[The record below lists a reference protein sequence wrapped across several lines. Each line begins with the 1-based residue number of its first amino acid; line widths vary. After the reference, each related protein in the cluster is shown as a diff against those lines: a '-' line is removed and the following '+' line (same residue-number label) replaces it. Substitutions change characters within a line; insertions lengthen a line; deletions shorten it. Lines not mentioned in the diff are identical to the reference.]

1 VPEKKE
7 RSASRARG
15 IWSGTVTFGLVS
27 IPVAV
32 MPANRPGGP
41 RFRMLGPDGTPLQ
54 RRWVCS
60 KEETPLANEDVVRGY
75 EVRDGKWVV
84 VTDEELEALEPKKS
98 HDIELREFVSCDDV
112 DPLYFERAYYLVP
125 AGGSTKA
132 YALLARI
139 MEETSRAG
147 IATFVMHERE
157 HVVAL
162 LATNGILRA
171 ETFRF
176 ADEIRSPEDVGLPAA
191 KKADAARVTAF
202 RRAIGELEAK
212 ALDEKLLQDEFG
224 ERVAAAARK
233 KRDQGRDVVEA
244 KAVPEAEEETTVD
257 LMRALRK
264 ALGSRGPGRRTS
276 PARRGGSERPKGA
289 HHKRK
294 RGAVSGRAGGET

>member
-7 RSASRARG
+7 ATAAQAHG

-27 IPVAV
+27 IPVVLMA
-32 MPANRPGGP
+32 ANRPGGP
-41 RFRMLGPDGTPLQ
+41 RFRMLGTDGTPLA

-60 KEETPLANEDVVRGY
+60 KEGTPLAADDIIRGY
-75 EVRDGKWVV
+75 EVRGRWVV
-84 VTDEELEALEPKKS
+84 VTDEELEALEPEKS
-98 HDIELREFVSCDDV
+98 RDIELKEFVSCDDV

-139 MEETSRAG
+139 MEDTSRAG

-157 HVVAL
+157 YLVAL
-162 LATNGILRA
+162 LASNGILRA

-176 ADEIRSPEDVGLPAA
+176 ADEIRTPEDVGLPEP
-191 KKADAARVTAF
+191 KKADAARVTAI
-202 RRAIGELEAK
+202 RRAMGALEAK
-212 ALDEKLLQDEFG
+212 ALDEDLLQDDFAD
-224 ERVAAAARK
+224 RVAAAAQK

-244 KAVPEAEEETTVD
+244 KAAPEEEETTVD

-276 PARRGGSERPKGA
+276 PARRAGSERPKGGR
-289 HHKRK
+289 HKRK
-294 RGAVSGRAGGET
+294 RGAA

>member
-1 VPEKKE
+1 MPEKNE
-7 RSASRARG
+7 ASTPRARG

-32 MPANRPGGP
+32 MPANRSGGP
-41 RFRMLGPDGTPLQ
+41 RFRMLGPDGAPLA

-60 KEETPLANEDVVRGY
+60 QEDTPLADDDIVRGY
-75 EVRDGKWVV
+75 EVGEGRYVV
-84 VTDEELEALEPKKS
+84 VSDEELEALEPKKTR
-98 HDIELREFVSCDDV
+98 DIERREFVSCDDI

-139 MEETSRAG
+139 MEDTSRAA

-157 HVVAL
+157 YLVGL

-176 ADEIRSPEDVGLPAA
+176 ADEIRSPKDIGLPEP
-191 KKADAARVTAF
+191 KKADAARVTAL
-202 RRAIGELEAK
+202 RREIDRLGAK
-212 ALDEKLLQDEFG
+212 TLDEDLLEDEFA

-233 KRDQGRDVVEA
+233 KRDQKRDVVEVESA
-244 KAVPEAEEETTVD
+244 PEEEETTVD

-264 ALGSRGPGRRTS
+264 ALGSRGAGRAAM
-276 PARRGGSERPKGA
+276 PARRLGSGRPMGGRHKG
-289 HHKRK
+289 K
-294 RGAVSGRAGGET
+294 RGAA